1 MPKNIPAAVVHVPLK
16 TRFAYPRA
24 QLSESQELHRS
35 SGLMIEI
42 LIVDYIDRVRASKWV
57 SKVHFGNN
65 ANMSFSY
72 RAAKSLD
79 FGAEDCLH
87 LSESG
92 APNAN
97 FRKISVRKTIWDLE
111 FPEHFL

>member
-16 TRFAYPRA
+16 TRFAYPWA
-24 QLSESQELHRS
+24 QLSGPQGLHRS

-42 LIVDYIDRVRASKWV
+42 LIVYYIDRVRASEWV
-57 SKVHFGNN
+57 SKVHIGNN

-72 RAAKSLD
+72 RTPKSLD

-87 LSESG
+87 LSEWHICTMIEAHHNNSQH
-92 APNAN
+92 ALDTYKAL
-97 FRKISVRKTIWDLE
+97 KK
-111 FPEHFL
+111 

>member
-42 LIVDYIDRVRASKWV
+42 LIVDYIDRVRASK
-57 SKVHFGNN
+57 
-65 ANMSFSY
+65 
-72 RAAKSLD
+72 
-79 FGAEDCLH
+79 
-87 LSESG
+87 
-92 APNAN
+92 
-97 FRKISVRKTIWDLE
+97 
-111 FPEHFL
+111 